1 MSKVIAR
8 FRVDPPKHTYAVYAV
23 SSGRVIDRYY
33 SRRAAKRAARE
44 MSETFVGREYWVVEE
59 DTRRED

>member
-8 FRVDPPKHTYAVYAV
+8 FRVDPPKRTYVVYLV
-23 SSGRVIDRYY
+23 GSGRVVGRYY

-44 MSETFVGREYWVVEE
+44 LSKTFEGLEYWVVEE
-59 DTRRED
+59 GNLED